1 MRAVHVENMGADS
14 RLTLRQVPTP
24 SPAGNELRVRVVA
37 TAVNRAD
44 LMQRAG
50 HYPPPTGESEILG
63 LEMSGIVEET
73 GRDCER
79 FKPGDRVFSLLAGG
93 GYAEYVVVPEALA
106 MPVPAELDLVDA
118 AAIPEVFMTAW
129 NALHW
134 HGGVCDGDTVLVH
147 AGASGVGTAAIQLA
161 RLAGA
166 RVIVTASAGKH
177 ALCRS
182 LGADTAIDYRT
193 ESFADRIATLTGGAG
208 ADVIID
214 FMGASYLDD
223 NVRAAALDGRIVML
237 ALMGGARDAC
247 FNLGLMFRKRL
258 TLKASTLRNRSLA
271 YKERLA
277 REFEQRV
284 LPLLVDGTLR
294 AVIDQRYDWQDV
306 EQAHRQMAENRT
318 QGKLVLKIS
327 EP

>member
-1 MRAVHVENMGADS
+1 M
-14 RLTLRQVPTP
+14 
-24 SPAGNELRVRVVA
+24 
-37 TAVNRAD
+37 
-44 LMQRAG
+44 
-50 HYPPPTGESEILG
+50 
-63 LEMSGIVEET
+63 
-73 GRDCER
+73 
-79 FKPGDRVFSLLAGG
+79 FSLLAGG

-134 HGGVCDGDTVLVH
+134 HAGVGDGDTVLVH

-177 ALCRS
+177 PLCKS

-193 ESFADRIATLTGGAG
+193 EQFADRIATLTGGAG

-237 ALMGGARDAC
+237 ALMGGGRDASV
-247 FNLGLMFRKRL
+247 NLGLMFRKRL

-284 LPLLVDGTLR
+284 LPSLVDGTLR
-294 AVIDQRYDWQDV
+294 VVIDQRFDWQDV

-318 QGKLVLKIS
+318 QGKLVLQIS